1 MQAIILAA
9 GMGKRLAELTKDNTK
24 CMLNVNGRTLL
35 ERMLDVLHKKNIRR
49 VVIVL
54 GYSSENVKEFLNGKY
69 SDLNIVYVENKDY
82 AVTNNIYSL
91 YLAKD
96 YFIEDDTILLESDL
110 IFEESLI
117 DSLLDTDTNQSM
129 VLVSKYKSWMDGT
142 VIELDDNCEIK
153 NFVGKRDFKYA
164 DVDKYYK
171 TVNIYKFTKAFVTK
185 SYLPFL
191 QAYIT
196 YMGKND
202 YYEQVLSVINFVNK
216 SGLKACVISDN
227 ALWYEIDDKQD
238 YDIASALFAENDQ
251 LEKFQSRY
259 GGYWRFPT
267 IKDFCY
273 LVNPYFPNENL
284 KNEIKHSFDKLLGE
298 YPSGLNVQNMLISKM
313 FGVSQK
319 YVVTGNG
326 AAELINALMNSCEGV
341 VGISA
346 PTFNEYPERIHP
358 DRLKFLDVSHSD
370 YRYGLDELKKFCIG
384 IDVLVLINPDNPS
397 GNFIEKNDIIE
408 LISFCKKNGKII
420 VVDESFVDFSDEGEK
435 NTIICDEIV
444 SQFDNLVIVKSISKS
459 YGVPGIRLGTAVT
472 SNKVILDKIK
482 SYISIW
488 NINSF
493 GEYFLQI
500 IGKYKSSY
508 TEACSKI
515 AAERDRFFEELKK
528 ISFLR
533 PLPSQANY
541 FLCEVTSKFDS
552 TELARLLLRNNSIFI
567 KDLRGKR
574 GFENR
579 NYVRI
584 AVRSKEDNDFLLKAM
599 MEF

>member
-1 MQAIILAA
+1 
-9 GMGKRLAELTKDNTK
+9 
-24 CMLNVNGRTLL
+24 
-35 ERMLDVLHKKNIRR
+35 
-49 VVIVL
+49 
-54 GYSSENVKEFLNGKY
+54 
-69 SDLNIVYVENKDY
+69 
-82 AVTNNIYSL
+82 
-91 YLAKD
+91 
-96 YFIEDDTILLESDL
+96 

-117 DSLLDTDTNQSM
+117 DSLLDTDAGQSM

-142 VIELDDNCEIK
+142 VIELDDNYEIK
-153 NFVGKRDFKYA
+153 NFVGKKDFKYA

-171 TVNIYKFTKAFVTK
+171 TVNIYKFTKSFVTK

-216 SGLKACVISDN
+216 TGLKACVISDD

-238 YDIASALFAENDQ
+238 YDIASALFAESDQ

-267 IKDFCY
+267 VKDFCY

-284 KNEIKHSFDKLLGE
+284 KNEIKHNFDTLISE
-298 YPSGLNVQNMLISKM
+298 YPSGLNVQNLLISKM
-313 FGVSQK
+313 FGVNQK

-326 AAELINALMNSCEGV
+326 AAELINALMNSFEGI
-341 VGISA
+341 VGITA
-346 PTFNEYPERIHP
+346 PTFNEYPERVHP
-358 DRLKFLDVSHSD
+358 DKIRYMNVSYPD
-370 YRYGLDELKKFCIG
+370 YNYGINELKKFCSE
-384 IDVLVLINPDNPS
+384 IDMLILINPDNPS
-397 GNFIEKNDIIE
+397 GNFINKNDLIE
-408 LISFCKKNGKII
+408 LITFCKNNQKLI
-420 VVDESFVDFSDEGEK
+420 VVDESFVDFSQEGEK
-435 NTIICDEIV
+435 NSIICDEIV
-444 SQFDNLVIVKSISKS
+444 SQYGNLVIVKSISKS

-472 SNKVILDKIK
+472 SNKDILDKIK

-500 IGKYKSSY
+500 IGKYKSNY
-508 TEACSKI
+508 TDACSKI

-528 ISFLR
+528 ITFLR

-541 FLCEVTSKFDS
+541 FLCEVTGKCTS
-552 TELARLLLRNNSIFI
+552 TELTRMLLKKNSILI
-567 KDLRGKR
+567 KDLYGKR
-574 GFENR
+574 GFKEKQFI
-579 NYVRI
+579 RI
-584 AVRSKEDNDFLLKAM
+584 AVRNKEDNDFLLKAM